1 MKIVEI
7 RLSML
12 RVPLRTPFRTALREV
27 DSVEDIVVT
36 VHTDDGHVGYGEAP
50 PTAAITGETHASIIA
65 AVRRHIAP
73 RLIGEDIADLNRI
86 VGLIQSALEKNTS
99 AKAAA
104 EIAIYDLWAQYH
116 GAPLYQLLGG
126 GHPRLSTDLTIS
138 VNDVDTMVADALN
151 AIARGYTSLKIKI
164 GKNIDDDIVRV
175 RAIYTAV
182 GESALLRLDANQGW
196 TAAEAVRAIRQLE
209 DAGVRMEL
217 VEQPVKAHDLEGLQ
231 HVTRHVD
238 TPIMADE
245 SAFGPKDL
253 LELIRLR
260 AADIVNIKLMKTGG
274 ISGALRMAD
283 IAAMHGMECMIGC
296 MLESSISVAAAVHV
310 AVARSN
316 VITKIDLDGP
326 SLCTFNPVD
335 GGVDFDE
342 SHLSIPPLPGLGIRS
357 VRGLE
362 PL

>member
-36 VHTDDGHVGYGEAP
+36 IHTDDSHIGYGEAP
-50 PTAAITGETHASIIA
+50 PTAAITGETHASIVA
-65 AVRRHIAP
+65 AIRGTIAP
-73 RLIGEDIADLNRI
+73 QLIGENIVDLNRI
-86 VGLIQSALEKNTS
+86 VGLIQKACEKNTS
-99 AKAAA
+99 AKAAV
-104 EIAIYDLWAQYH
+104 EIAIHDLWAQHH

-138 VNDVDTMVADALN
+138 VNDVDTMVADALS
-151 AIARGYTSLKIKI
+151 AVARGYTSLKIKI
-164 GKNIDDDIVRV
+164 GKDIDEDVARV
-175 RAIYTAV
+175 RAIHAAV
-182 GESALLRLDANQGW
+182 GKAALLRLDANQGW
-196 TAAEAVRAIRQLE
+196 TAAEAVRAIRHLE

-217 VEQPVKAHDLEGLQ
+217 VEQPVSAHDLEGLQ

-274 ISGALRMAD
+274 ISGALQMAD
-283 IAAMHGMECMIGC
+283 IAALHGMECMIGC

-335 GGVDFDE
+335 GGVGFDE
-342 SHLSIPPLPGLGIRS
+342 SHLSIPHLPGLGIRS
-357 VRGLE
+357 VNGLQ

>member
-12 RVPLRTPFRTALREV
+12 RVSLRTPFRTALREV

-50 PTAAITGETHASIIA
+50 PTAAITGETYASIIA

-73 RLIGEDIADLNRI
+73 RLIGEDIADLNRV

-164 GKNIDDDIVRV
+164 GKKIDDDIVRV
-175 RAIYTAV
+175 RAIHTAV

-217 VEQPVKAHDLEGLQ
+217 VEQPVNAHDLEGLR